1 MCYSLPAHALRVIA
15 DTESKQ
21 TAPEL
26 SPQGPRGN
34 GPIVLHTVCGWDK
47 MEWYYAAWLPWWYFW
62 AWLSACCHWPRPQ
75 QMPHEI
81 RGHCVLMCGVHVSV
95 PTHISLASLAPCPKS
110 RRAASLQ
117 TPHAPTHSVRT
128 PTCSEHTLRRTYQR
142 LCMAESK
149 ANSRL
154 CIHAWPGWYECIV
167 VRLVLYILVF
177 NSWVDTVNQ
186 SN

>member
-117 TPHAPTHSVRT
+117 TTHTHPRTASEHPHALNILYGVHTSGCAWRSQKPTVDYAYMHDLGDMNALWWGLS
-128 PTCSEHTLRRTYQR
+128 CTYWF
-142 LCMAESK
+142 LTAE
-149 ANSRL
+149 
-154 CIHAWPGWYECIV
+154 
-167 VRLVLYILVF
+167 
-177 NSWVDTVNQ
+177 
-186 SN
+186 